1 MLDLCAG
8 AGGKTLALAAMMNNR
23 GQVYAT
29 DSDGRRLMPLYKR
42 LEKSGAR
49 NVQVRAPR
57 GAHDILADLDE
68 RCHLVFADAPCTGSG
83 TWRRNPDAKW
93 RIRPGALEQRMREQ
107 DEVLEAA
114 VRFVRPGGRIV
125 YVTCSFLRE
134 ENEDRISAFLENH
147 SEFAPVEVS
156 ALAQSSGVPEIGR
169 YSSPHGPGIRLSPV
183 SSGADGFYIAV
194 LSRVA

>member
-1 MLDLCAG
+1 MICELSLSSS
-8 AGGKTLALAAMMNNR
+8 KTNVLVLSFFA
-23 GQVYAT
+23 
-29 DSDGRRLMPLYKR
+29 MPLYKR

-57 GAHDILADLDE
+57 GAQDILADLDG

-107 DEVLEAA
+107 DEVLEEA

-125 YVTCSFLRE
+125 YVTCSLLRE
-134 ENEDRISAFLENH
+134 ENEDRIAAFLESH

-156 ALAQSSGVPEIGR
+156 ALAQASGVPEIGR
-169 YSSPHGPGIRLSPV
+169 FSSPHGPGIRLSPAA
-183 SSGADGFYIAV
+183 SGTDGFYIAV
-194 LSRVA
+194 LARVA